1 MSRKLVVL
9 LNSCLIEAS
18 KSYRGLPSLFGK
30 TSGNGIIH
38 AVLEFFYLQEKPG
51 STTATMLYGYRYNR
65 RAQFPRLIY
74 SMNTQHL
81 KQLFMFQD
89 LKGMTVWSCPLCG
102 NLKMRFMLMQRVM
115 AKSDN
120 LAACKFQ
127 MEAFAYVSLSQLRA
141 SFSALWSQTFD
152 FTSVSE

>member
-1 MSRKLVVL
+1 MESFMQF
-9 LNSCLIEAS
+9 LNSSIC
-18 KSYRGLPSLFGK
+18 KKK
-30 TSGNGIIH
+30 T
-38 AVLEFFYLQEKPG
+38 G

-65 RAQFPRLIY
+65 RAQFLRLIY

-102 NLKMRFMLMQRVM
+102 NLKMRFMLMQGVM

-141 SFSALWSQTFD
+141 SFSACGLRHLILPAFHSRSDISMRTHVNSVHKSQCLRP
-152 FTSVSE
+152 E